1 MEKGGCPAALWYHR
15 GGVGGGGAV
24 YADLGPSHVPY
35 QDVMGPAMRRGSS
48 CLIEGRELILRLEVD
63 FNFLWV
69 DLIAWSA
76 SGCPIANRNKLRVLE
91 NGGTV
96 EQHKAAVAAATAM
109 KFEGV
114 NCPTP
119 GCDGTGH
126 INGSFLTHRSLSGC
140 PMAGQTTLKKNK
152 YPHDDMSNMYP
163 KPPTGMEGPMVG
175 PGGEDL
181 VTLEA
186 EITELQRE
194 NARVESQMLRLRTD
208 ITAMEAHLRQ
218 GDKLTIIITNPLTP
232 SPPSQ
237 EPTGQTLFQ
246 ACWCWPWPV
255 SCLSS
260 ASDLVSAG
268 VPPNLPLVTQITPL
282 GGEENQTISQRN
294 NNLNEYY
301 ESLRNNVI
309 SLLEH
314 VRLPNGG
321 GPQGGHQEKIGHENF
336 DSYLKYHNTK
346 SKVLKRFFL
355 NNLSFSITEEF
366 ALHFPYFPLMNSD
379 RMKPRL
385 EVLGSND

>member
-1 MEKGGCPAALWYHR
+1 M
-15 GGVGGGGAV
+15 
-24 YADLGPSHVPY
+24 
-35 QDVMGPAMRRGSS
+35 
-48 CLIEGRELILRLEVD
+48 
-63 FNFLWV
+63 
-69 DLIAWSA
+69 
-76 SGCPIANRNKLRVLE
+76 
-91 NGGTV
+91 
-96 EQHKAAVAAATAM
+96 
-109 KFEGV
+109 
-114 NCPTP
+114 
-119 GCDGTGH
+119 
-126 INGSFLTHRSLSGC
+126 
-140 PMAGQTTLKKNK
+140 
-152 YPHDDMSNMYP
+152 
-163 KPPTGMEGPMVG
+163 GMEGPMVG

-218 GDKLTIIITNPLTP
+218 GDKIIIITNPLTP

-255 SCLSS
+255 SCLSPS
-260 ASDLVSAG
+260 SDLVSAG
-268 VPPNLPLVTQITPL
+268 VPPNLPLVTQIPTL

-336 DSYLKYHNTK
+336 DSYLKYHNMK

-355 NNLSFSITEEF
+355 NNLSFSITERFSKESDS
-366 ALHFPYFPLMNSD
+366 PLACIIRLASLTTRKHHCPRNPTANQLLLAPPCLQIVTTPPEVPAQPVVSD
-379 RMKPRL
+379 PREQPQHERVVQGEHEAEDSCSHHVAPRHVHL
-385 EVLGSND
+385 DTVTQRGMAPHPPSVKSPHCRATSRTNIAVVLPPNAQREPMQ